1 MPGHFSSMSQQAG
14 RFERSMQ
21 CTLAALPR
29 PRGDTHRT
37 ALRRIDNLQDLD
49 MSAPIL
55 QRAAAG
61 HRQPTLQF
69 PRNVFGVTLLLCM
82 AQQANASL
90 IGEGMGGVPAA
101 RGPAPP
107 EADPARWPTPMDV
120 VDGHAH
126 QRALVGGGG
135 WPPGAAA
142 ADTRIPLQAL
152 PGSEATAAADRLL
165 HDEAGTDV
173 PPAPTALAFAAGACI
188 RNKRLC
194 AAAIAGAGVY
204 AAADL
209 LGTLYRPELQRHW
222 QAVQAALAPAP
233 AALSRFTL
241 DLDALPPQ
249 ARWNASGRDPA
260 RPPCTSLGNHI
271 NGLWQDT
278 GALERSRTQ
287 QGTFVDLRDRS
298 LAIRQQ
304 LARQVATLPDPS
316 PAEKLVSDLWSAGMD
331 EGRVDVLG
339 ITPLRP
345 ALDAIEALDTTA
357 ALSTFLFAQTA
368 RGRNALFQLNALP
381 DMEHPD
387 RLMAYLS
394 QGGLGLP
401 DADWYTHPQMAPR
414 VDAYRSYIVR
424 MLSLSGLPA
433 VDAAQAAGEVVALEK
448 VLAAASVPFSR
459 LANDITP
466 YYNPQP
472 VAEASAQTPRLQWE
486 ALFEQHGVDA
496 PEQLSLGMPDY
507 FRCLDTLLDTLPLQT
522 WKHYLRFHAL
532 DDAAPCL
539 AQRFAMAHADFHDG
553 VLKGRRSPVP
563 RWARVLELI
572 DQNAGLAMSEPYIA
586 AIWSAQTGQQVQALS
601 SDIHAAL
608 KRRLAGAAWMAPDTR
623 GRALAK
629 AERIHVD
636 TGHPATWPEWEGAGT
651 EGRDFLHDVHAVQ
664 AFVHRRN
671 IARIGLQVDPNEWK
685 LSAQSVDAYQDT
697 FQNRIVIPVAILQ
710 PPFFDP
716 AADDA
721 LNYGGIGVV
730 LGHEMAHGFDSIGS
744 HIDADGASRDWWAA
758 EDRQR
763 FDAMAARLAAQVSS
777 YQVDGREV
785 DGDLTLDEN
794 LADLGGLAIALDALR
809 EKTRDVPDPMV
820 DGMTREQ
827 RFFANFAFCWR
838 RAATAERTALD
849 MDMENHAPSQV
860 RADLGPSNLP
870 AFSEAFDCAPG
881 DPMARNQTERVQFL

>member
-1 MPGHFSSMSQQAG
+1 MPGHFSSMSQQAA

-21 CTLAALPR
+21 CTPAALSR

-49 MSAPIL
+49 MSVPIL

-61 HRQPTLQF
+61 HRQPALQF
-69 PRNVFGVTLLLCM
+69 PRNVLGAALLLWM

-90 IGEGMGGVPAA
+90 IGEGMGGEPAA

-107 EADPARWPTPMDV
+107 EADPARWPTPRDV

-126 QRALVGGGG
+126 QRALVGGGGG

-165 HDEAGTDV
+165 HDEAGTVV
-173 PPAPTALAFAAGACI
+173 PPAPPALAFAAGACI

-209 LGTLYRPELQRHW
+209 LGTLYRPVLQRHW

-233 AALSRFTL
+233 AALPRFTL

-271 NGLWQDT
+271 NGRWQDT
-278 GALERSRTQ
+278 EALERSRTQ

-345 ALDAIEALDTTA
+345 ALDAIDALDTTA

-414 VDAYRSYIVR
+414 VDAYRSYIIR

-433 VDAAQAAGEVVALEK
+433 VDAAQAAGEVALPWK
-448 VLAAASVPFSR
+448 KCLPPPRYPSPASPTTSR
-459 LANDITP
+459 LTTTRKRLPKHPRRHRDCNGRHCLNSMAWMRPDSCRLACRTISGAWIPCSTRFLYRPGSITC
-466 YYNPQP
+466 
-472 VAEASAQTPRLQWE
+472 ASMHWTMPLPAWHNGSRWHTPTSMTACSRG
-486 ALFEQHGVDA
+486 GV
-496 PEQLSLGMPDY
+496 
-507 FRCLDTLLDTLPLQT
+507 
-522 WKHYLRFHAL
+522 
-532 DDAAPCL
+532 
-539 AQRFAMAHADFHDG
+539 
-553 VLKGRRSPVP
+553 RRS
-563 RWARVLELI
+563 R
-572 DQNAGLAMSEPYIA
+572 AGRGS
-586 AIWSAQTGQQVQALS
+586 WTS
-601 SDIHAAL
+601 S
-608 KRRLAGAAWMAPDTR
+608 TR
-623 GRALAK
+623 TPG
-629 AERIHVD
+629 
-636 TGHPATWPEWEGAGT
+636 WP
-651 EGRDFLHDVHAVQ
+651 
-664 AFVHRRN
+664 
-671 IARIGLQVDPNEWK
+671 
-685 LSAQSVDAYQDT
+685 
-697 FQNRIVIPVAILQ
+697 
-710 PPFFDP
+710 
-716 AADDA
+716 
-721 LNYGGIGVV
+721 
-730 LGHEMAHGFDSIGS
+730 
-744 HIDADGASRDWWAA
+744 
-758 EDRQR
+758 
-763 FDAMAARLAAQVSS
+763 
-777 YQVDGREV
+777 
-785 DGDLTLDEN
+785 
-794 LADLGGLAIALDALR
+794 
-809 EKTRDVPDPMV
+809 
-820 DGMTREQ
+820 
-827 RFFANFAFCWR
+827 
-838 RAATAERTALD
+838 
-849 MDMENHAPSQV
+849 
-860 RADLGPSNLP
+860 
-870 AFSEAFDCAPG
+870 
-881 DPMARNQTERVQFL
+881 